1 MKVKQWRKI
10 KESKPIHLYY
20 AYLVGLIEGDGWFTV
35 TKKGKYVMYELG
47 IELSIKDVQ
56 LIHKIKY
63 LLGLGIVS
71 FRERKGGFKKVCLRV
86 RNKSHLINLILPI
99 FDKYPLLSNKQY
111 DYLRF
116 KDALLSGI
124 TLYEDLPKYTRL
136 TNPLNSVE
144 FILSVPYFSAW
155 LIGFIE
161 EKSCFSIYKPN
172 NSNSFVASFE
182 VSQTNGELLIIA
194 IRNYLSLTQSVTVDS
209 TNHFRIK
216 VSSIRAIENVMKFIQ
231 KAPVKLLGYKKLQYL
246 LWIKELRSIERYKQK
261 INIPQKY

>member
-1 MKVKQWRKI
+1 
-10 KESKPIHLYY
+10 L
-20 AYLVGLIEGDGWFTV
+20 AYLVGLIEEDGWFSV

-56 LIHKIKY
+56 LIYKIKD
-63 LLGLGIVS
+63 LLGVGIVS

-86 RNKSHLINLILPI
+86 RNKSHLINFLLPI

-116 KDALLSGI
+116 KYALLSGI
-124 TLYEDLPKYTRL
+124 TLYENLPHYTRP

-161 EKSCFSIYKPN
+161 GKSCFSIYKPN
-172 NSNSFVASFE
+172 NSNSLVASFE
-182 VSQTNGELLIIA
+182 VSPTNGELLITA
-194 IRNYLSLTQSVTVDS
+194 IRNYLSFTQNVTVDS

-216 VSSIRAIENVMKFIQ
+216 VSSVRAIENVMKFIQ
-231 KAPVKLLGYKKLQYL
+231 KAPVKLLGHKKLQYL
-246 LWIKELRSIERYKQK
+246 LWIKELRSIERYTKK